1 MKFFVDGTALDDV
14 SKRWFID
21 SGTVLPASA
30 QREVAQL
37 RLARRD
43 GVVHKR
49 LSWGLGSVTVSV
61 VVPPVAGFGTVPTS
75 PVGTRVRA
83 VQAILARAQ
92 VIRVE
97 DDLVRTVEVVDVQV
111 SEPARLGSGAWRV
124 EAQFETQ
131 PFWRGSAVVT
141 SPNTLVSEPGPVTFT
156 GWADTTGDLVDGVV
170 RVRGP
175 FSRREIRAKDGSGV
189 IIPASVTAS
198 QYVFIDVRSF
208 TAWRG
213 AASAWEPTA
222 TAIALD
228 YPPAGPLRL
237 YPTGPGVELH
247 VDGDGFNADSS
258 VSLRAH
264 RFYL

>member
-61 VVPPVAGFGTVPTS
+61 VVPGVAAFGSVPTS

-83 VQAILARAQ
+83 VQAILARATE
-92 VIRVE
+92 IRVE

-124 EAQFETQ
+124 EAQFQTQ
-131 PFWRGSAVVT
+131 PFWRAEGLVT
-141 SPNTLVSEPGPVTFT
+141 SPNVLVPATGPAVLAQ
-156 GWADTTGDLVDGVV
+156 WAGTTGDVVDGIV
-170 RVRGP
+170 RLRGP
-175 FSRREIRAKDGSGV
+175 FTRREVRALDGSGV
-189 IIPASVTAS
+189 DVLGTVSSA
-198 QYVFIDVRSF
+198 QYGFVDLATFR
-208 TAWRG
+208 AWRG
-213 AASAWEPTA
+213 GSGQWSPSTVSLG
-222 TAIALD
+222 LD

-237 YPTGPGVELH
+237 SPSAEGLVL
-247 VDGDGFNADSS
+247 DIAGDGFDATTS
-258 VSLRAH
+258 VAVRGH
-264 RFYL
+264 RYYL